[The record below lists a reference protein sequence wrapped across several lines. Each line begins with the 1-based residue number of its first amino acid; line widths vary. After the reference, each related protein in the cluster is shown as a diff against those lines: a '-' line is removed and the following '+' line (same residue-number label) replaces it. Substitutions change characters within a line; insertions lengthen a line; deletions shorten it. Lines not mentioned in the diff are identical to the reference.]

1 MLQRRHQFQ
10 VLVTALV
17 FAANCAWPNDL
28 SQPLTDSPGDPD
40 RGLATMRDPAKASCL
55 ICHSITALP
64 DRDQGR
70 LGPPL
75 DGVGTAYT
83 ADQLRQRIVDA
94 RQSSPKT
101 IMPPYFSTEGLYR
114 VGAKWSGTT
123 IYQAQEVEDV
133 VAFLL
138 TLTD

>member
-1 MLQRRHQFQ
+1 MQRRHQFQ
-10 VLVTALV
+10 AFVTVLLC
-17 FAANCAWPNDL
+17 AANGAWSNDL
-28 SQPLTDSPGDPD
+28 SQPLTDSPGDAD
-40 RGLATMRDPAKASCL
+40 RGLAIIRDPAKASCL
-55 ICHSITALP
+55 ICHSIATLP

-75 DGVGTAYT
+75 DGVGAAYT

-94 RQSSPKT
+94 RQFSQET
-101 IMPPYFSTEGLYR
+101 IMPPYYSTKGLYR

-123 IYQAQEVEDV
+123 IYQAQDVEDV
-133 VAFLL
+133 VTFLL

>member
-1 MLQRRHQFQ
+1 M
-10 VLVTALV
+10 TALV
-17 FAANCAWPNDL
+17 FAATGAWPNDL
-28 SQPLTDSPGDPD
+28 SQPLTDSPGDPV
-40 RGLATMRDPAKASCL
+40 RGLATLRDPAKASCL
-55 ICHSITALP
+55 ICHSITTLP

-75 DGVGTAYT
+75 DGVGTAYS

-94 RQSSPKT
+94 RQFSQET
-101 IMPPYFSTEGLYR
+101 IMPPYYATVGLYR

-123 IYQAQEVEDV
+123 IYQAQDVEDV

-138 TLTD
+138 TLTE